1 MKDSRWA
8 GCTVTN
14 DTLPA
19 IVEPSP
25 CFAFKEEIVKTVHC
39 FSGSTKNKKKTT
51 HTHTK
56 ARLSDG
62 SECTHLFGITPP
74 KLFVIPE
81 PRSLQ
86 DK

>member
-39 FSGSTKNKKKTT
+39 FSGSTKKNKKP
-51 HTHTK
+51 HTHTQK
-56 ARLSDG
+56 PDCQTGQNVLTCLG
-62 SECTHLFGITPP
+62 
-74 KLFVIPE
+74 
-81 PRSLQ
+81 
-86 DK
+86 